1 MSAEQVCDI
10 LKRVHGI
17 DSVVENHGVICL
29 IDISKHNIMTIRSI
43 LKDLGYNKSWG
54 IRPSSNKQVAP
65 LVFDDDSHEKH
76 VV

>member
-29 IDISKHNIMTIRSI
+29 IDISKDNVAHIRSI
-43 LKDLGYNKSWG
+43 LKELSYNKSWG
-54 IRPSSNKQVAP
+54 IRPVDRAKVEP
-65 LVFDDDSHEKH
+65 YVFDEDSHEKH
-76 VV
+76 AV